1 MPPSVQL
8 EAPSAPIQL
17 VPSVEKQVA
26 LTPPTKVDVAE
37 PETYKVVVVAFVL
50 VALTIVRLVMV
61 LVALLTRIPPVKV
74 ARPEAEIVPML
85 TKLPETSMRLVP
97 PPAPVLS
104 PVVPFKVV
112 PVMVFPVA
120 IVPKPEAMLPPAR
133 APTPVKE
140 ELTTALPK
148 VVAERTLVLLIR

>member
-1 MPPSVQL
+1 MLRPP
-8 EAPSAPIQL
+8 PK
-17 VPSVEKQVA
+17 VEVA
-26 LTPPTKVDVAE
+26 LPL
-37 PETYKVVVVAFVL
+37 TYKVVVVAFVL

-85 TKLPETSMRLVP
+85 TKLPETSRRLVP
-97 PPAPVLS
+97 PPAPVLR
-104 PVVPFKVV
+104 PVVPLRVV

-133 APTPVKE
+133 TPTPVRE
-140 ELTTALPK
+140 ELTTLAPK
-148 VVAERTLVLLIR
+148 VVAERTLVLLMR